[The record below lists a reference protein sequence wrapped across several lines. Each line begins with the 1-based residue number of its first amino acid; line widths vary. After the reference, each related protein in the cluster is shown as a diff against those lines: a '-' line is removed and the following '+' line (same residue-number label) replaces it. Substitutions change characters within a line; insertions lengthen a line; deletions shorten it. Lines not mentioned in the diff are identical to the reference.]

1 MPLNKYIQDGDNQ
14 DLTNERFKATF
25 DTEHLA
31 TVYHG
36 GEEKLKKLRH
46 IRNEITK
53 RGHLFD
59 SIPSAHRTRAEKI
72 EDVSRKLKNL
82 METVSDFADV
92 TDNLDMVAI
101 IRDVMG
107 VDGFPLALHT
117 LMFVPTLQN
126 QADDEQIEEWLME
139 AIQGK
144 IIGTYAQTELGHGTN
159 LSAIETTATFDKSTD
174 EFVIHTP
181 TTTATKW
188 WPGGL
193 GTSCTHV
200 VLVANLIIDL
210 KNYGLHPFFVPIR
223 DRNTY
228 LPLSGISVGDI
239 GSKMGVNCVDNGF
252 LAFVNYRI
260 PRRNMLMK
268 HSKVSKDGSYTA
280 PPHPK
285 AAYTTMLY
293 VRSELILHQSCYLAM
308 AMAISIRYSAVRRQ
322 GEIKAGTQEV
332 QILDYQTQQYRL
344 FPGLARVFAYVTA
357 AATVSAMTE
366 SCIKDLSHGNS
377 DVLADL
383 HALSCGLKAVVTHQA
398 SQSIDQARQACGG
411 HGYSDASYLP
421 SLYTSSVGA
430 CTYEGENM
438 VMLLQLARYLM
449 KAATKKDEGAALTP
463 LVAYLGGKSDQISTG
478 NDKFAK
484 LLSHFEHIAR
494 RRVMHAYRQ
503 MIEEEQHGVERD
515 YAFANH
521 SVDWAKAA
529 RAHTK
534 LFIANG
540 FAARVQ
546 TISDD
551 AVRDVFT
558 TLVELYLCYE
568 LMEMAADLTADG
580 YLSEADVQQLRVQI
594 YESLKKIRPNAVSI
608 VDSFDLCDRELRSVL
623 GRRDGH
629 VYENLYKWAQLS
641 PLNQKNLPH
650 VEKYL
655 KPMTSKL

>member
-1 MPLNKYIQDGDNQ
+1 MPLNKLIQDGDNQ

-25 DTEHLA
+25 DTDVLA
-31 TVYHG
+31 AEFHG
-36 GEEKLKKLRH
+36 GEESLKRVRELRD
-46 IRNEITK
+46 EITK

-59 SIPSAHRTRAEKI
+59 AIPAAHRTRAERM

-82 METVSDFADV
+82 METVGDFADF
-92 TDNLDMVAI
+92 TNSLDMLTI

-107 VDGFPLALHT
+107 IEGFPLALHN
-117 LMFVPTLQN
+117 LMFVPTIRN
-126 QADDEQIEEWLME
+126 QADDEQTEWWLMD

-159 LSAIETTATFDKSTD
+159 LNAIETTATYDKNTE

-200 VLVANLIIDL
+200 ILVANLIIDS
-210 KNYGLHPFFVPIR
+210 KNYGLHTFFVNIR
-223 DRNTY
+223 DCNTY
-228 LPLSGISVGDI
+228 AATSGVRVGDI
-239 GSKMGVNCVDNGF
+239 GTKMGINCVDNGF
-252 LAFVNYRI
+252 LAFDNYRI

-268 HSKVSKDGSYTA
+268 HSKVSKDGIYTA
-280 PPHPK
+280 PSHPK
-285 AAYTTMLY
+285 VGYTTMLHM
-293 VRSELILHQSCYLAM
+293 RSEIVYHQAYYLAM
-308 AMAISIRYSAVRRQ
+308 SMAISIRYSAVRRQ
-322 GEIKAGTQEV
+322 GEIKAGTHEV

-344 FPGLARVFAYVTA
+344 FPGLARCFAFMTA
-357 AATVSAMTE
+357 AGTVRAMTE
-366 SCIKDLSHGNS
+366 SCIRELSTGGGSN
-377 DVLADL
+377 VLADL
-383 HALSCGLKAVVTHQA
+383 HALSCGLKAVVTHQS
-398 SQSIDQARQACGG
+398 SQAIDQARQACGG

-421 SLYTSSVGA
+421 TLYTASVGA
-430 CTYEGENM
+430 CTYEGENV
-438 VMLLQLARYLM
+438 VMLLQLAKYLM
-449 KAATKKDEGAALTP
+449 KAATQAEEGVVMAP
-463 LVAYLGGKSDQISTG
+463 LVTYLVKPEPFDG

-494 RRVMHAYRQ
+494 HRVIYAYRQ
-503 MIEEEQHGVERD
+503 IIEEEKRGVERD

-521 SVDWAKAA
+521 SVDWSKAA

-534 LFIANG
+534 LFIATG
-540 FAARVQ
+540 FVKRVRGVANE
-546 TISDD
+546 

-558 TLVELYLCYE
+558 TLAELYLSYE
-568 LMEMAADLTADG
+568 LIEMAADLTVGG
-580 YLSEADVQQLRVQI
+580 YLSEAEVQEIRNGI
-594 YESLKKIRPNAVSI
+594 YDAMREIRPNAVSI

-629 VYENLYKWAQLS
+629 VYENLYKWAQMS
-641 PLNQKNLPH
+641 PLNEKNLPH

>member
-14 DLTNERFKATF
+14 DLTDERFKATF
-25 DTEHLA
+25 DTDALGA
-31 TVYHG
+31 VFHG
-36 GEEKLKKLRH
+36 GEDALKRVRE
-46 IRNEITK
+46 IRDELTK

-59 SIPSAHRTRAEKI
+59 ALPAAHRTRAERM

-82 METVSDFADV
+82 MENVSEFADFSN
-92 TDNLDMVAI
+92 NLDMLAI

-107 VDGFPLALHT
+107 IEGFPLALHN
-117 LMFVPTLQN
+117 LMFVPTIQN
-126 QADDEQIEEWLME
+126 QADDEQTLATLSEINR
-139 AIQGK
+139 I
-144 IIGTYAQTELGHGTN
+144 TGTN
-159 LSAIETTATFDKSTD
+159 LSAIETTATYDKSTE
-174 EFVIHTP
+174 EFIIHTP

-200 VLVANLIIDL
+200 ILVANLIIDS

-223 DRNTY
+223 DRNSY
-228 LPLSGISVGDI
+228 SQMSGVRVGDI
-239 GSKMGVNCVDNGF
+239 GTKMGVNCVDNGF
-252 LAFVNYRI
+252 LAFDNYRI

-268 HSKVSKDGSYTA
+268 HSKVSKEGVYTA
-280 PPHPK
+280 PSHPK
-285 AAYTTMLY
+285 VGYTTMLY
-293 VRSELILHQSCYLAM
+293 MRSEMLTHQSYYLAM

-322 GEIKAGTQEV
+322 GEIKPGTQEV

-344 FPGLARVFAYVTA
+344 FPGLARCFAFVTA
-357 AATVSAMTE
+357 AATVRQMTE
-366 SCIKDLSHGNS
+366 SCIKELSHGNS

-383 HALSCGLKAVVTHQA
+383 HALSCGLKAVVTHQS

-421 SLYTSSVGA
+421 TLYTCSVGA

-438 VMLLQLARYLM
+438 VMLLQLSKYLM
-449 KAATKKDEGAALTP
+449 KAAAKAEAGAEMAP
-463 LVAYLGGKSDQISTG
+463 LVAYLAVSDPIENG
-478 NDKFAK
+478 DKFGK
-484 LLSHFEHIAR
+484 LLNHFEHIAR
-494 RRVMHAYRQ
+494 HRVMHAYHQ
-503 MIEEEQHGVERD
+503 MIEEEKHGIERD

-521 SVDWAKAA
+521 SVDWTKAA

-534 LFIANG
+534 LFMARG
-540 FAARVQ
+540 FVKKVQ
-546 TISDD
+546 EIQNE
-551 AVRDVFT
+551 AVHDVLN
-558 TLVELYLCYE
+558 TLAELYLSYE
-568 LMEMAADLTADG
+568 LIEMSSDLTANG
-580 YLSEADVQQLRVQI
+580 YLSETEVQTIRHQI
-594 YESLKKIRPNAVSI
+594 YDCMRKIRPNAVSI
-608 VDSFDLCDRELRSVL
+608 VDSFDICDRELRSVL

-629 VYENLYKWAQLS
+629 VYENLYKWAQMS